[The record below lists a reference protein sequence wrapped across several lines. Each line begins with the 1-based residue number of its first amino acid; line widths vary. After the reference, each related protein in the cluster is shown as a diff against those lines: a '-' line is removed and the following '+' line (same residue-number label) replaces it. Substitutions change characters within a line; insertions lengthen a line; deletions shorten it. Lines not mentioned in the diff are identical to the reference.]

1 MTCCAKYR
9 NGIVS
14 HASTSGAS
22 VSMAF
27 ALRKLKGLGFERLDG
42 CIGESYACLKKLRPL
57 MALGTCALA
66 ETVNATDE
74 AVLNIFSWEGYI
86 DYTTV
91 LKPFEDE
98 TGIKVNYATF
108 SSNEEMY
115 EKLSAVDGGDY
126 DIILASDYMLNTVR
140 EAGLMQKFD
149 PAIVTNYGNL
159 DEGFTHQFF
168 DPDNEYVIPY
178 MSGIPLIVYD
188 PSVVEIEING
198 FNDLWDASLADSLG
212 LIDDP
217 RVTLGMV
224 LLSMGQSMNTTDDAV
239 LAEAAEKLESLKPNI
254 HVLEYENLHNY
265 LISGD
270 ISVAY
275 TFTPFVAMALDA
287 NPDLKVVW
295 PEEGLGFGIDGC
307 FIPLNAPHALNA
319 NLFLEYLLRPEVAAV
334 CAEWQYYCSP
344 NAAALE
350 VISDWYKENT
360 VFNGIYDRIS
370 DAEYVLNLS
379 PEDEQKFQDIW
390 TSFKLSL

>member
-1 MTCCAKYR
+1 MKK
-9 NGIVS
+9 V
-14 HASTSGAS
+14 
-22 VSMAF
+22 F
-27 ALRKLKGLGFERLDG
+27 
-42 CIGESYACLKKLRPL
+42 CLLLAL

-140 EAGLMQKFD
+140 KAGLMQKFD
-149 PAIVTNYGNL
+149 PAIVTNYSNL
-159 DEGFTHQFF
+159 NEDFTHQFF

-188 PSVVEIEING
+188 PSVVQIEING

-239 LAEAAEKLESLKPNI
+239 LAEAAEKLEALKPNI

-307 FIPLNAPHALNA
+307 FIPVNAPHALNA

-350 VISDWYKENT
+350 VISDWYKENP
-360 VFNGIYDRIS
+360 VFNGIYERIG

>member
-1 MTCCAKYR
+1 MKK
-9 NGIVS
+9 V
-14 HASTSGAS
+14 
-22 VSMAF
+22 F
-27 ALRKLKGLGFERLDG
+27 
-42 CIGESYACLKKLRPL
+42 CLLLAL

-140 EAGLMQKFD
+140 ESGLMQKFD

-350 VISDWYKENT
+350 VISDWYKENP
-360 VFNGIYDRIS
+360 VFNGIYERIS